1 MNERRRPPSVRR
13 VAAALAAVVAV
24 SFGLPSVAA
33 AQSLHLAELFA
44 DAGRM
49 GDARAEVEAWFEI
62 RGDDATDEE
71 RQHGLWLRGRLAEDR
86 AAGLRSLEL
95 LVETHPHGPYTPHAL
110 TWLADAASEA
120 GDDGAAMAYRAR
132 VVRDFPD
139 SAPAEQARHWLAARG
154 LAVDEPAPVKP
165 AYDSLAAPVSRDTAM
180 AVPDPV
186 AVDSTPAPPVRAPA
200 EAVPVETPPA
210 EDLRVDTAAAAPDS
224 AASRP
229 DPAAADTGVAEPPVA
244 DTVPR
249 EAAPVDTVPPAPE
262 PEPATPD
269 PAVPEFDE
277 VPPGDPVPGA
287 ADAGAFAVQIGAFR
301 NPDGAAGLVDELV
314 AAGFDA
320 RLVQVPINTLLRV
333 RIGRFATLELA
344 SAELERVRAGGY
356 DGAVVSD
363 ARRET
368 VVSR

>member
-1 MNERRRPPSVRR
+1 MKDRRRPPSVRR
-13 VAAALAAVVAV
+13 VAAAAAAAVVV
-24 SFGLPSVAA
+24 VCGLPSDAA

-44 DAGRM
+44 DAGRL

-62 RGDDATDEE
+62 RGEAATDEE

-86 AAGLRSLEL
+86 AAGLRSLER
-95 LVETHPHGPYTPHAL
+95 LVEAHPHGPYTAHAL

-154 LAVDEPAPVKP
+154 LAVDEPAPEQP
-165 AYDSLAAPVSRDTAM
+165 AYDSLAAPVSRDTAT
-180 AVPDPV
+180 AVPDPI
-186 AVDSTPAPPVRAPA
+186 AADSAPAAPVRAPA
-200 EAVPVETPPA
+200 EALPVDPPPVEDP
-210 EDLRVDTAAAAPDS
+210 RVDTAAAAPDS
-224 AASRP
+224 AAVRP
-229 DPAAADTGVAEPPVA
+229 DPAAADTGAAEPPVA

-249 EAAPVDTVPPAPE
+249 EAAPDTVAAAPE
-262 PEPATPD
+262 PEPES
-269 PAVPEFDE
+269 PAPVVPEFDE

-287 ADAGAFAVQIGAFR
+287 AEAGAFAVQIGAFR

-344 SAELERVRAGGY
+344 AAELERVRAGGY

-368 VVSR
+368 AVSR